1 MMRHAFV
8 VMGTAGS
15 GKTVVGTALAAAL
28 GIRFVEGDAFHPPD
42 NVTRMAAG
50 IPLTDDDRYGWLLAL
65 ASQLRMAREVGDAI
79 VLSCSALKR
88 SYRDLLR
95 SGDDTVRFICLVGEE
110 RLLRARLETRGGHF
124 MPASLLQSQLATLE
138 LPMADEQAWTFDVA
152 ATPAQIVSAIVAQLG
167 HSPLKLT

>member
-65 ASQLRMAREVGDAI
+65 ASQLRMAR
-79 VLSCSALKR
+79 
-88 SYRDLLR
+88 
-95 SGDDTVRFICLVGEE
+95 
-110 RLLRARLETRGGHF
+110 RGR
-124 MPASLLQSQLATLE
+124 
-138 LPMADEQAWTFDVA
+138 
-152 ATPAQIVSAIVAQLG
+152 
-167 HSPLKLT
+167 